1 MMNSISKDVS
11 SVIYQLFSIEIP
23 EERYA
28 VKLTNPA
35 VGLNAM
41 QLVYLLC
48 ALEEKYGTE
57 IDAAALLDGRFNSV
71 EGIAGLLAGG
81 GR

>member
-1 MMNSISKDVS
+1 MGSISKDVS

-48 ALEEKYGTE
+48 ALEDTYRT
-57 IDAAALLDGRFNSV
+57 
-71 EGIAGLLAGG
+71 
-81 GR
+81 